1 MTNDDKPRWSARDG
15 QVLRART
22 TRFIEAF
29 PPGGRVCTISRAG
42 LNGMAAAG
50 LKGGAVLRGKTTR
63 FIDVFPP
70 GGTVRTISRAGLNGM
85 EAIERGRRSAGE
97 SEPG

>member
-1 MTNDDKPRWSARDG
+1 MSNGDKSRRRPSGSWT
-15 QVLRART
+15 LRT
-22 TRFIEAF
+22 KMFRFIEEF
-29 PPGGRVCTISRAG
+29 PPGGKVSTISRAG

-50 LKGGAVLRGKTTR
+50 LKGSAVLRPKMTR
-63 FIDVFPP
+63 FIPEFPP

-97 SEPG
+97 SEPE